1 MSPTIRDPSLNTAEC
16 VIQGHKLD
24 FATTERSIH
33 IRVMLWLS
41 MVFALCSGHV
51 LAAFMKT
58 LQKSSKNTCKAIC
71 FSFQVLSIVSILD
84 ILVALGYSIYYWVC
98 YKPTFLDTAII
109 LSLTII
115 VGASEC
121 FCQLPELR
129 ELRELREL
137 WELRGLQSLGAT
149 AISYILCWLII
160 GIRINPTWGLTI
172 ALFVISVS
180 AAVTFAAYIYLE
192 VIHSNGN
199 SNGTNGAGT
208 NGDRSQD
215 NSNGTAANSFVMST
229 IYCCCCCCCCHP
241 NRQSNGTNGAG
252 TNGENARDNSND
264 TAANSSAAGTI
275 NCCCRCCCYR
285 HRNGNSNGTD
295 GAGTNSDS
303 GQYNG
308 NGGTDASSYLINR
321 NRRNAINSTDQGS
334 TKRTFFICAV
344 GCFAVVSLF
353 VIVVLA
359 GHANSGKEMAVDE
372 VLKAISLYFLT
383 AFLGWVTLNSDR
395 PDASQH
401 SAVRNAPPTSHERP
415 PRHRTTQR
423 QTTPL

>member
-16 VIQGHKLD
+16 VIQGHKPD

-41 MVFALCSGHV
+41 MAFALCSGHV

-58 LQKSSKNTCKAIC
+58 LQKSSKNTRKAIC
-71 FSFQVLSIVSILD
+71 FSFQVLSILSILD

-121 FCQLPELR
+121 FCQLFNSK
-129 ELRELREL
+129 
-137 WELRGLQSLGAT
+137 SLGAT

-172 ALFVISVS
+172 ALFVICVS

-192 VIHSNGN
+192 VIHFDGN

-208 NGDRSQD
+208 NGDSSQD

-241 NRQSNGTNGAG
+241 NRQRNGTNGAG

-264 TAANSSAAGTI
+264 TAANSSAVGTI

-308 NGGTDASSYLINR
+308 NSGTDANSYLINR
-321 NRRNAINSTDQGS
+321 NRRNTINSTDQAS
-334 TKRTFFICAV
+334 TKRTIFICVV

-353 VIVVLA
+353 VIVFLA
-359 GHANSGKEMAVDE
+359 GHTHTGKEMAVDE

-383 AFLGWVTLNSDR
+383 AFMGWVTLNIER

-401 SAVRNAPPTSHERP
+401 SAVRNAPATSHERP
-415 PRHRTTQR
+415 PRNRAPQI
-423 QTTPL
+423 QTTRV